1 MRLVVTC
8 LLVAS
13 TSAVAVEQKNAHAAL
28 RQGHVGKSFISS
40 LQFNHILRLCN
51 AYPMSAALDVFVG
64 KGKLTKS
71 PMPYKQCEEFR
82 VGQDLKAGDKI
93 DFKVGESSA
102 GSFSVSELPNN
113 DAVLVLVI
121 YRHDA
126 ISTGVSFES
135 HVFSSVL
142 NAQVAVID
150 TFRGAAKGIPHIQ
163 DVKQHNDPNHVQRSE
178 ELRYNSV
185 MAVNPG
191 VYEVHLQDDAG
202 KVKASQELIAINRES
217 YMVMRVGV
225 EAQQGQAYPEE
236 LMIFPMSDRAKLQG
250 AATSM
255 HLGFATALAAVLT
268 MVCGA

>member
-1 MRLVVTC
+1 MRIVIKFF
-8 LLVAS
+8 LLAS
-13 TSAVAVEQKNAHAAL
+13 ISALAVEQKSARAAL

-40 LQFNHILRLCN
+40 LEFNHILRLCN
-51 AYPMSAALDVFVG
+51 AYPMSAAIDVYVG

-71 PMPYKQCEEFR
+71 PMPYKQCDEFR

-93 DFKVGESSA
+93 DFKVGDSSA
-102 GSFSVSELPNN
+102 GTFSVAELPNN

-142 NAQVAVID
+142 NSQVAVID

-163 DVKQHNDPNHVQRSE
+163 DVKQHNDPHHVQRSE

-191 VYEVHLQDDAG
+191 VYEVHLQDADG
-202 KVKASQELIAINRES
+202 KVKASQELIAVNRES

-236 LMIFPMSDRAKLQG
+236 LMIFPLSDRGQLQG

-255 HLGFATALAAVLT
+255 RPMLATTLAAVLA
-268 MVCGA
+268 MVSGA